1 MDRYNPLCIHVALKR
16 LTVYERLTFM
26 LHNSIIVMQKFVTIL
41 YSKEADNKV
50 LQRQINQSATSV
62 NSTPQKL
69 GKPFMSLLSNTP
81 LG

>member
-1 MDRYNPLCIHVALKR
+1 
-16 LTVYERLTFM
+16 M
-26 LHNSIIVMQKFVTIL
+26 LHISIIVMQKFVTIL

-62 NSTPQKL
+62 NSTPQKS
-69 GKPFMSLLSNTP
+69 GKPFMSLFSDTP